1 MFYQVKYGEAEH
13 EGVKVP
19 LNSDPPVEHAD
30 RSLDIRGIENV
41 EHADRSL
48 DIRGIEKV
56 PQTLEGSLSKGG
68 WAETLCLGGFLS
80 GRLDFFLNGRK
91 TR

>member
-19 LNSDPPVEHAD
+19 LNSDPP
-30 RSLDIRGIENV
+30 V